1 MNNQLVLMQNNT
13 FYGLVGE
20 ETEVYL
26 NGHPICVG
34 DTVKVIL
41 EHSDVEI
48 VNVVFQE
55 KQAFKV
61 MGIHS
66 APIEKLNIVEICKS
80 HTSLQAGDQ
89 LKFRLSDITTLGYQ
103 LDVTAVKTSNE

>member
-1 MNNQLVLMQNNT
+1 MQNDI
-13 FYGLVGE
+13 FHGLVGE

-34 DTVKVIL
+34 DTVKVIS

-66 APIEKLNIVEICKS
+66 APIEKLSIVEICKS

-89 LKFRLSDITTLGYQ
+89 LKFRLSEITTIGYSLQ
-103 LDVTAVKTSNE
+103 VTAVKTSNE

>member
-1 MNNQLVLMQNNT
+1 MNNQLVLMQNDI
-13 FYGLVGE
+13 FHGLVGE

-34 DTVKVIL
+34 DTVKAIS

-66 APIEKLNIVEICKS
+66 AP
-80 HTSLQAGDQ
+80 
-89 LKFRLSDITTLGYQ
+89 
-103 LDVTAVKTSNE
+103 

>member
-1 MNNQLVLMQNNT
+1 MNNQLVLMQNDI
-13 FYGLVGE
+13 FHGLVGE
-20 ETEVYL
+20 ETEIHL

-34 DTVKVIL
+34 DTVKVIS

-89 LKFRLSDITTLGYQ
+89 LKFRLSEITTIGYSLQ
-103 LDVTAVKTSNE
+103 VTAVKTSNE

>member
-1 MNNQLVLMQNNT
+1 MNNQLVLMQNDI
-13 FYGLVGE
+13 FHGLVGE
-20 ETEVYL
+20 DTEVYL

-34 DTVKVIL
+34 DTVKVIP
-41 EHSDVEI
+41 EHSDLEI

-61 MGIHS
+61 MGIPT
-66 APIEKLNIVEICKS
+66 PIEKLNIVEISKS

-89 LKFRLSDITTLGYQ
+89 LKFQLSDITTIGYP

>member
-20 ETEVYL
+20 ETEVYF

-34 DTVKVIL
+34 DTIKVIP

-66 APIEKLNIVEICKS
+66 TPIEKLNILEVCHS
-80 HTSLQAGDQ
+80 HTSLQAGEQ
-89 LKFRLSDITTLGYQ
+89 LKFRLSDITTLGYP
-103 LDVTAVKTSNE
+103 LDVTAVKNSNE